1 MKRCRGC
8 SEPVENP
15 EMVLSIVMTVV
26 GSPVLL
32 ADSWDEAMQVI
43 QALMA
48 LFSRFLDGS
57 IMLRHN
63 VSLLRSSLRA

>member
-8 SEPVENP
+8 SEPVDNP
-15 EMVLSIVMTVV
+15 ETVLSIVMTVV
-26 GSPVLL
+26 GSPVL

-48 LFSRFLDGS
+48 LFSRLLDGS